1 MKDIQKEMLDFHN
14 AWAVEEEDI
23 ESVAGRLSDELLDIF
38 VESIKYSPYP
48 NKIEKTLLK
57 ESKKRSKK

>member
-1 MKDIQKEMLDFHN
+1 MKDIQKEVLDFHN
-14 AWAVEEEDI
+14 AWAVEEENI

-38 VESIKYSPYP
+38 VEAIKYSPYP